1 VAAVATVDVT
11 GSTVRVRFTRS
22 EKLLGL
28 VRDVD
33 LPRAALRAVE
43 VVPEPLTS
51 LRGLRA
57 PGMALPGVRTIGT
70 WRGRGTRTLVS
81 VRRDQP
87 AVRVDLA
94 GRRWTGLLIGVDD
107 AARVA
112 AELATAE

>member
-1 VAAVATVDVT
+1 MATVDVT

-33 LPRAALRAVE
+33 LPRDAVRAVE

-57 PGMALPGVRTIGT
+57 PGMALPGVRKIGT
-70 WRGRGTRTLVS
+70 WRGHGARTLVS

-87 AVRVDLA
+87 AVRIEL
-94 GRRWTGLLIGVDD
+94 TGQRYDSLLIGVDD

-112 AELATAE
+112 AELAALE